1 MKFKF
6 TNDEFKFFIKE
17 TYMWHDNKHYD
28 IKENNQ
34 WKFKIDSI
42 FFFTILNER

>member
-6 TNDEFKFFIKE
+6 TNDKFKFVIKE
-17 TYMWHDNKHYD
+17 HDNKHYD
-28 IKENNQ
+28 INENNQ

-42 FFFTILNER
+42 FFFTILNKR

>member
-6 TNDEFKFFIKE
+6 TNDKFKFVIKE
-17 TYMWHDNKHYD
+17 YDNKHYD
-28 IKENNQ
+28 INENNQ

-42 FFFTILNER
+42 FFFTILNKR